1 MSQPL
6 QPRHIEGIRNY
17 IALMEQNGSMTM
29 SGVHARDLLR
39 QVDWLHNQLAEF
51 AADVNQLIGEY
62 SDDDRDVIA
71 KMPFAATLDQIA
83 YEKYGISLDGGES

>member
-39 QVDWLHNQLAEF
+39 EVDWLRGRLAEF
-51 AADVNQLIGEY
+51 AADVNQLITDY
-62 SDDDRDVIA
+62 SDEDRGVIA
-71 KMPFAATLDQIA
+71 HMAFAATFDQLA

>member
-39 QVDWLHNQLAEF
+39 QVDWLHDQLKSF
-51 AADVNQLIGEY
+51 AADVNQLIDDY
-62 SDDDRDVIA
+62 SDEEGDRIA
-71 KMPFAATLDQIA
+71 AMPFAASFDQLA
-83 YEKYGISLDGGES
+83 FEKYGISLDGGES